1 MAIGTSSGAS
11 RRQLVPPEKG
21 LKVSPYERVASF
33 LLAGVLLVVTTTVA
47 LLAVWLGNRLPP
59 RPAALPVLPI
69 IVDDEDGGYPEGV
82 EGSTMELPGEITPY
96 LGTGLEE
103 LDEPPVEQSLDLITG
118 VVAARELTLADPV
131 MREKWATGIGGT
143 HGGPGDA
150 PPLGEG
156 GGNRGGVPRT
166 IRWRIQFDE
175 GGSVDDYA
183 RQLDYFQI
191 ELGVLATP
199 TEVQYG
205 STFTG
210 ALTRRA
216 GAPDTEERLYFIW
229 ESGTRQEADREL
241 LGRAGVDGAGKK
253 VMQFYPAITENLL
266 ANVEDAYL
274 KKNAPH
280 RTIKGVR
287 RTFFSVVP
295 DGGGYTFVVSK
306 QTYLDSRRH
315 RGL

>member
-1 MAIGTSSGAS
+1 MATDAAVSSRTNRS
-11 RRQLVPPEKG
+11 LRHDKQ

-33 LLAGVLLVVTTTVA
+33 LLAGAMLVGTLTVSLLLV
-47 LLAVWLGNRLPP
+47 WFGHRMPP
-59 RPAALPVLPI
+59 RPAALPVLPL

-103 LDEPPVEQSLDLITG
+103 LDEPPVEQTLDLISG

-131 MREKWATGIGGT
+131 LREKWATGIGGT

-156 GGNRGGVPRT
+156 GGNRGGVRREM
-166 IRWRIQFDE
+166 RWRIQFEE
-175 GGSVDDYA
+175 GGSLDEYA
-183 RQLDYFQI
+183 KQLDFFQI
-191 ELGVLATP
+191 ELGILGAGNQ
-199 TEVQYG
+199 VQYCNSLAG
-205 STFTG
+205 SRATRTG
-210 ALTRRA
+210 PAE
-216 GAPDTEERLYFIW
+216 GEERLYFIW
-229 ESGTRQEADREL
+229 ESGARQEADREL
-241 LGRAGVDGAGKK
+241 LARAGVDATGLK

-266 ANVEDAYL
+266 ATVEDVYL
-274 KKNAPH
+274 KQHAPS
-280 RTIKGVR
+280 RTIKAVH

-295 DGGGYTFVVSK
+295 DGAGYLFVVTK